1 MRKISALR
9 SLALFKRPCLP
20 SGGGGG
26 GGEGVGN
33 PVMYMEL
40 NTYERNLPPAKLLL
54 ADDAI
59 AAACAEIVIIIIII
73 IIVFIKCKR

>member
-1 MRKISALR
+1 MCSSDL
-9 SLALFKRPCLP
+9 
-20 SGGGGG
+20 
-26 GGEGVGN
+26 EGVGN

-59 AAACAEIVIIIIII
+59 AAACAEIIIIIIIVIIIIII
-73 IIVFIKCKR
+73 TKSLFINR

>member
-1 MRKISALR
+1 MRKITALR

-26 GGEGVGN
+26 VGN
-33 PVMYMEL
+33 PGMYMEL
-40 NTYERNLPPAKLLL
+40 NTYERNLPPAKLVL

-59 AAACAEIVIIIIII
+59 ATACAEIVIIIIIIII

>member
-1 MRKISALR
+1 MRKITAVR
-9 SLALFKRPCLP
+9 SLALFNRPCLP
-20 SGGGGG
+20 SGGAG

-73 IIVFIKCKR
+73 IKC

>member
-1 MRKISALR
+1 MR
-9 SLALFKRPCLP
+9 SLALFNRPCLP
-20 SGGGGG
+20 SGGA
-26 GGEGVGN
+26 GVGN

-59 AAACAEIVIIIIII
+59 AAACAEIVKIIIIIIII